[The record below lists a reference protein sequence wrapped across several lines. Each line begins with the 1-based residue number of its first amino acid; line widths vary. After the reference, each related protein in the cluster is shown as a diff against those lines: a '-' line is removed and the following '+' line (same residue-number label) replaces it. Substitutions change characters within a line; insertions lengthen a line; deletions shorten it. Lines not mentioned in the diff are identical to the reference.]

1 MFKKRFP
8 VLEFDSD
15 TNAFIN
21 PNMFKNIKLPER
33 LVICFFKEVIADLI
47 AKGKI
52 KFFTEFHSEMMTLN
66 YYKFVDADCGI
77 VQGAIG
83 CPACGAFFE
92 EFIAL
97 GVNKVMFRGG
107 AGSLKSQVTMGKYV
121 VINSAVR
128 DEGFSYQYIKPS
140 REISADKEVISQIT
154 DYLQKNNIDYVVGK
168 TWTTDAFY
176 RETPKRIALRKK
188 ENCLIV
194 EMEQAGMLAVAKFR
208 NVKYGALIYG
218 GDDLT
223 KEEWDS
229 RDWQKQTAV
238 RERLATVC
246 KNIVLTLK

>member
-1 MFKKRFP
+1 
-8 VLEFDSD
+8 
-15 TNAFIN
+15 
-21 PNMFKNIKLPER
+21 
-33 LVICFFKEVIADLI
+33 
-47 AKGKI
+47 
-52 KFFTEFHSEMMTLN
+52 
-66 YYKFVDADCGI
+66 
-77 VQGAIG
+77 
-83 CPACGAFFE
+83 
-92 EFIAL
+92 
-97 GVNKVMFRGG
+97 
-107 AGSLKSQVTMGKYV
+107 MGKYV